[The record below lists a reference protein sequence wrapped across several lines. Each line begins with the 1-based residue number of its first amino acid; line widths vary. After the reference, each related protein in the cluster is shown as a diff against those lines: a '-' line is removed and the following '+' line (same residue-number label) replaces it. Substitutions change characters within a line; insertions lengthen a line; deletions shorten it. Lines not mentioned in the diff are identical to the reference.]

1 MPIDDEA
8 GRISDPARRDEAGA
22 RTPEL
27 EEREW
32 TERAFQLVFEIVG
45 PCVNAWELAAV
56 GGVRGTRSDGPI
68 RTRVHVVP
76 PEELRAG
83 EAGET
88 AARRLPH
95 FLAGNEAVGLSP
107 EPDLRKITEVP
118 AVADDAVLARQ
129 GAGHHRGLAR
139 AGDRREHAAERH
151 HETRLRQ
158 RGEGRRVGAHLG
170 GREPDDVEDDERRQ
184 PSVSRAEATSRA
196 MPRAR
201 AASSVGRSASGSTD
215 HV

>member
-1 MPIDDEA
+1 MTRRAASVI
-8 GRISDPARRDEAGA
+8 PARRGRGRR
-22 RTPEL
+22 RTPN
-27 EEREW
+27 W
-32 TERAFQLVFEIVG
+32 KSGNG
-45 PCVNAWELAAV
+45 PSARSSSCLRSWACVNAGELAAV

-76 PEELRAG
+76 PEELCAG

-88 AARRLPH
+88 AARRFPD
-95 FLAGNEAVGLSP
+95 FPRRDEAVGLSP
-107 EPDLRKITEVP
+107 EPDLRRSRKYQPLPTMPCWRGRVP
-118 AVADDAVLARQ
+118 VT
-129 GAGHHRGLAR
+129 RGLAR

-158 RGEGRRVGAHLG
+158 RGEGRSGRRHLG

-184 PSVSRAEATSRA
+184 PACPAPRP
-196 MPRAR
+196 PRAR
-201 AASSVGRSASGSTD
+201 CRGEAASSVDDPLRGAPY